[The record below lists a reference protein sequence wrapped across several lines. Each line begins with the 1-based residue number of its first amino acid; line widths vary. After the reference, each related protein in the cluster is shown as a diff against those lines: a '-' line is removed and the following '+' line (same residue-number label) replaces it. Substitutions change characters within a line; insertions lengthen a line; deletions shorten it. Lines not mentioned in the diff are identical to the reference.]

1 MLFLGISP
9 AQVHA
14 DPNPV
19 EGKDHLSTEHITD
32 VLCGLNAGSSVL
44 PFVGSSGAG
53 FPLQESYPDLF
64 PISSSTG
71 PAWRSWQEGQDG

>member
-32 VLCGLNAGSSVL
+32 VLCGLNAGSSVTSL
-44 PFVGSSGAG
+44 CGQLWGWFSSAG
-53 FPLQESYPDLF
+53 ILS
-64 PISSSTG
+64 
-71 PAWRSWQEGQDG
+71 